1 MITLSNKFRSADSTL
16 PRVTGVSV
24 VGAYASVQCQEEIKP
39 PHSQH
44 FKLTLHPIHAASF
57 PPRPTIVGGTFFKVK
72 RSSETALQP
81 QKAKRLQLVVSL
93 PQTGSKKRGG
103 SLPLHQLEQSSQVP
117 PPCQHHDNWKL
128 SMWPH
133 SSAPLAAS
141 RHFSIKQQPRK
152 AGWMHGYSL
161 TDPFLRLS
169 LN

>member
-1 MITLSNKFRSADSTL
+1 MINFSTKFSSVENTL

-24 VGAYASVQCQEEIKP
+24 AGAHASAQCQEDIKQ
-39 PHSQH
+39 PHFQH
-44 FKLTLHPIHAASF
+44 SKLALHPIHA
-57 PPRPTIVGGTFFKVK
+57 PPRPSIMGGTFFKVK

-81 QKAKRLQLVVSL
+81 QKAKRLKLVVSL

-103 SLPLHQLEQSSQVP
+103 SLPIHQSEPSPQVLP
-117 PPCQHHDNWKL
+117 PSQHHDSWKL